1 MTTTNYV
8 PAYVHHPAGIRATA
22 DDLHANLGTIADY
35 LQAVGNGDRAPVMT
49 TGELARRLDAV
60 TAAVVAAE
68 RWVAE
73 LAAEVTA

>member
-1 MTTTNYV
+1 MSSAAYV

-22 DDLHANLGTIADY
+22 DGLHVNLGTIADY
-35 LQAVGNGDRAPVMT
+35 LQAVGNGERAPVMPT
-49 TGELARRLDAV
+49 SDLARRLDAV

-73 LAAEVTA
+73 LAAEVTP